1 MTIFKDILPNDN
13 VLFWLGSFNDRKVS
27 NVLILNGGRVLILK
41 AIRKFDLNIEQ
52 TRNDILNMP
61 IEDFIENYHLLDY
74 NLILESI
81 EEELDENKEDYE
93 NKIIEIIK
101 EVKLGVKNKR
111 YPPYMAQIGNIYITE
126 LKNMIFKYIQKI
138 SGINPEDMINHLKE
152 IIEECKEK
160 IESIIN
166 RTFDTERNVPERIKK
181 LIISLE
187 IDELI
192 EIQKEIYKQ
201 TNNLSKKVQKS
212 LKKFENFKKQS
223 NTNNIN

>member
-13 VLFWLGSFNDRKVS
+13 VLFWLGSYDDRTLN
-27 NVLILNGGRVLILK
+27 NVLVLYGGRVLILK
-41 AIRKFDLNIEQ
+41 TIRKFDLNIKQ

-111 YPPYMAQIGNIYITE
+111 YPPHMAQIGNIYITE
-126 LKNMIFKYIQKI
+126 LKILIFKYIQKI
-138 SGINPEDMINHLKE
+138 SGINPKDMIHHLKKK
-152 IIEECKEK
+152 IEECKEK
-160 IESIIN
+160 KESIIK
-166 RTFDTERNVPERIKK
+166 RNLDAKKKIPEKIKK
-181 LIISLE
+181 LIVSLE

-192 EIQKEIYKQ
+192 EIQKEIYKE

-212 LKKFENFKKQS
+212 LNKFENFKKRS